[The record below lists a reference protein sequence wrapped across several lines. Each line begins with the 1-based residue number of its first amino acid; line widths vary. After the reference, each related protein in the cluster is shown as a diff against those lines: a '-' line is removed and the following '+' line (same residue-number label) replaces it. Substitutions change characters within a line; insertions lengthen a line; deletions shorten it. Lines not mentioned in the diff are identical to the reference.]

1 MHQDAIWFSSPAKN
15 WLQKLPIGNGHIGA
29 MLGGDPA
36 FDVIQL
42 NDDSLWSGYPRDYCK
57 PDFEENIRLA
67 RELLLQDKRAEAEEL
82 IESKLT
88 SRFTQAYLP
97 LGDVTVR
104 ATAGTIEQY
113 TRSLDLSCG
122 VHTARYLLDGAWV
135 TSESFASYPDD
146 VLMHR
151 ISCASAQNFEI
162 SFDSKLP
169 YDVQYDEK
177 GFSAGGT
184 APSDL
189 IIGDVGHFASEKNQ
203 MVYDEPDRATHF
215 SVCTHVETDGTVTAG
230 ASGLFIAG
238 ATTLLL
244 VLCSA
249 TDFSKRAGYADYAE
263 DRVRQ
268 VAIKGFIA
276 VKEAHVQ
283 DHAALF
289 NRMSLQLGEPGEDA
303 SGEERMQ
310 RMRRGEATGDDFAL
324 LFQYGR
330 YLLIGSSRL
339 GTQAANLQGI
349 WNQDLIPPW
358 WSGYTL
364 NINLQMNY
372 WLADRTS
379 LSDCFEPFAA
389 FTKRLCEAGKRT
401 AREDYGAQGSVAH
414 HQSDIWAHA
423 TPVGLDRER
432 IPQTARYS
440 MWNMALPWLCLQL
453 YDHYRYDRDDS
464 FLKETLYPAMRETA
478 LFLKSTFTRTET
490 GLCNIPSTSPENMYL
505 DRKGVAR
512 AVCTMCAMDIGISR
526 EFALAYADV
535 CGVRGEADEAA
546 RWKQFSQDVRD
557 YAVMANGELREW
569 DDDFAQSESGH
580 RHFSMLFGIYP
591 GESLLV
597 SHFMDAARKSLRQR
611 LENGS
616 GQTGWS
622 ACWAELILARFGEGD
637 MAYEILE
644 QLLRENIHDNL
655 FGAHPPE
662 LFQIDAN
669 FGFTIAIC
677 ELLIQETQGVVRL
690 LPALPKQ
697 FPNGN
702 LRGVRIHGGHT
713 MSFGWKNGALS
724 WLEIVPGR
732 DGELILCGAGLEQ
745 FGLASTQEGRYRLSL
760 YAGETQLFGEPET
773 GNSQS

>member
-1 MHQDAIWFSSPAKN
+1 MYQDAIWFSSLAKN

-36 FDVIQL
+36 CDVIQL
-42 NDDSLWSGYPRDYCK
+42 NDDSLWSGYLRDYCK
-57 PDFEENIRLA
+57 PDFQENIRLA
-67 RELLLQDKRAEAEEL
+67 REQLLQDKRAEAEEL
-82 IESKLT
+82 IESRLT

-97 LGDVTVR
+97 LGDVIVR
-104 ATAGTIEQY
+104 AKAGTIQQY
-113 TRSLDLSCG
+113 SRSLDLSCG
-122 VHTARYLLDGAWV
+122 VHTTRYLRNKSWV
-135 TSESFASYPDD
+135 AVESFVSYPDD

-151 ISCASAQNFEI
+151 ISCDSAQDFEI

-169 YDVQYDEK
+169 YDVQYDQQ
-177 GFSAGGT
+177 GFSASGT

-189 IIGDVGHFASEKNQ
+189 IIGDVGHFASEKNR
-203 MVYDEPDRATHF
+203 MVYDESDRVTHF
-215 SVCTHVETDGTVTAG
+215 SVRMQLVTDGTVTVG
-230 ASGLFIAG
+230 ASGLHVAG
-238 ATTLLL
+238 ATALLL

-249 TDFSKRAGYADYAE
+249 TGFSKGAGSAEYAKERARQAAE
-263 DRVRQ
+263 NGF
-268 VAIKGFIA
+268 VAG
-276 VKEAHVQ
+276 KEAHVLE
-283 DHAALF
+283 HAGLY
-289 NRMSLQLGEPGEDA
+289 NRMTLQLGEPGLDV
-303 SGEERMQ
+303 SCEERLQ
-310 RMRRGEATGDDFAL
+310 RMRRGQATGDDFAL

-330 YLLIGSSRL
+330 YLLIGSSRR

-372 WLADRTS
+372 WLADRTN

-389 FTKRLCEAGKRT
+389 YIGRLCEAGKRT
-401 AREDYGAQGSVAH
+401 AREDYGVEGSVAH

-423 TPVGLDRER
+423 TPAGIDYER

-453 YDHYRYDRDDS
+453 YDHYHYNRDEV
-464 FLKETLYPAMRETA
+464 FLKETLYPVMRETA

-505 DRKGVAR
+505 DRDGVAR
-512 AVCTMCAMDIGISR
+512 AVCKMSAMDTGISK

-535 CGVRGEADEAA
+535 CGVRGETEEAA
-546 RWKQFSQDVRD
+546 YWQRFSQDVRD

-591 GESLLV
+591 GESLLG
-597 SHFMDAARKSLRQR
+597 SSFLDAARKSLRQR

-622 ACWAELILARFGEGD
+622 ACWAALILARFGEGD
-637 MAYEILE
+637 MAYAILE
-644 QLLRENIHDNL
+644 KLLHENIHDNL

-669 FGFTIAIC
+669 FGFSIAMC
-677 ELLIQETQGVVRL
+677 ELLLQETQGVVRL

-697 FPNGN
+697 FPSGSIC
-702 LRGVRIHGGHT
+702 GVRIHGGHT
-713 MSFGWKNGALS
+713 VSFGWSDSALT
-724 WLEIVPGR
+724 WLEIVPER
-732 DGELILCGAGLEQ
+732 NDELILCGAGLEQ
-745 FGLASTQEGRYRLSL
+745 FELLPASDGRYHISL
-760 YAGETQLFGEPET
+760 QSGETLAFGEPET
-773 GNSQS
+773 VDFRA

>member
-1 MHQDAIWFSSPAKN
+1 MHQDEIWFSSPATN
-15 WLQKLPIGNGHIGA
+15 WLKKLPIGNGHIGA
-29 MLGGDPA
+29 MLGGNPA
-36 FDVIQL
+36 RDVIQL
-42 NDDSLWSGYPRDYCK
+42 NDDTLWSGYPRDYIK
-57 PDFEENIRLA
+57 PDFEENIRHA

-82 IESKLT
+82 IESRLM
-88 SRFTQAYLP
+88 SRFTQAFLP
-97 LGDVTVR
+97 LGGLIVCTKPGTV
-104 ATAGTIEQY
+104 EQY
-113 TRSLDLSCG
+113 TRSLDLSRG
-122 VHTARYLLDGAWV
+122 VHTARYLSNKARV
-135 TSESFASYPDD
+135 TSESFVSYPDD

-151 ISCASAQNFEI
+151 VFCETAQEFEI
-162 SFDSKLP
+162 SFDSKLRL
-169 YDVQYDEK
+169 DVQYDQK
-177 GFSAGGT
+177 GFSASGT

-189 IIGDVGHFASEKNQ
+189 IIGDVGHFASEKNR
-203 MVYDEPDRATHF
+203 MVYDEPDRATRF
-215 SVCTHVETDGTVTAG
+215 FVRMHVATDGTVKAG
-230 ASGLFIAG
+230 ASGLYVAN

-249 TDFSKRAGYADYAE
+249 TDFSKGAGYEDYAE
-263 DRVRQ
+263 ERVRQ
-268 VAIKGFIA
+268 AVGKGFIA

-283 DHAALF
+283 DQAALF
-289 NRMSLQLGEPGEDA
+289 SRLTLQLGDPGEDA
-303 SGEERMQ
+303 SCEERMQ
-310 RMRRGEATGDDFAL
+310 RMRRGEAAGEDFAL

-330 YLLIGSSRL
+330 YLLIGSSRR

-372 WLADRTS
+372 WLADRTN

-389 FTKRLCEAGKRT
+389 YITRLCEAGKRT

-414 HQSDIWAHA
+414 HQSDIWAHS
-423 TPVGLDRER
+423 TPVGIDRER
-432 IPQTARYS
+432 IPQTARYG
-440 MWNMALPWLCLQL
+440 MWNMSLPWLSLQL
-453 YDHYRYDRDDS
+453 YDHYRYDRDEA
-464 FLKETLYPAMRETA
+464 FLRGTLYPVMRETA
-478 LFLKSTFTRTET
+478 QFLRSTFTKTAE

-505 DRKGVAR
+505 DRDGIAR
-512 AVCTMCAMDIGISR
+512 AVCKMSAMDIGISK

-535 CGVRGEADEAA
+535 CAGFGEYEETVYWT
-546 RWKQFSQDVRD
+546 RFSHDVRD
-557 YAVMANGELREW
+557 YALMANGELREW

-591 GESLLV
+591 GESLLG
-597 SHFMDAARKSLRQR
+597 SSFQDAARKSLRQR

-622 ACWAELILARFGEGD
+622 ACWAALILARFGEGD
-637 MAYEILE
+637 MAYAILE
-644 QLLRENIHDNL
+644 KLLRENIHDNL

-669 FGFTIAIC
+669 FGYTIAIC

-690 LPALPKQ
+690 LSALPKQ
-697 FPNGN
+697 LLNGS

-745 FGLASTQEGRYRLSL
+745 FELASTQEGRYRLSL
-760 YAGETQLFGEPET
+760 HAGETQLFGEPKT
-773 GNSQS
+773 GNSLS